1 MSSKKTIFQYFGKLI
16 LESNAESDRAVA
28 ILMSAELDELLR
40 QLIEK
45 RLIPHN
51 KQAFKKVSD
60 TDIIS
65 SHGAIGSFAARID
78 LGYRLGLLDSLI
90 AHDLHLIRKIRN
102 LFAHETHGLHFEQSE
117 PKKYLAKSKIAK
129 LKPYGGPSFV
139 DMNLTKNREA
149 FCSLTFFLLGHLG
162 DLKNK
167 TRRLKE
173 KKVLS
178 NLPSTP

>member
-1 MSSKKTIFQYFGKLI
+1 MSPKNKKFQYFGKLI
-16 LESNAESDRAVA
+16 IESNAESDRAVA

-40 QLIEK
+40 QIIEK

-51 KQAFKKVSD
+51 KQIFKKVSN
-60 TDIIS
+60 TDILL

-78 LGYRLGLLDSLI
+78 FGYRIGLLDSLI

-102 LFAHETHGLHFEQSE
+102 LFAHEPHGLHFELPE
-117 PKKYLAKSKIAK
+117 PKKYLDKSKIAK
-129 LKPYGGPSFV
+129 LKPYGGPSLV

-149 FCSLTFFLLGHLG
+149 FCSLSFFLLGHLG
-162 DLKNK
+162 DLKSK

-178 NLPSTP
+178 NISNSP